1 MTVEFSVAQKQR
13 LAELNAPEASLS
25 RQFADVKEREN
36 AFKTAEKE
44 LIEQN
49 KDALFAL
56 RDSSRRPLMLEI
68 ETALVKW
75 LTEEE
80 GFTQVVT
87 PIILPRNMLA
97 KMTIGDDHPLFQQ
110 VFWVDKNKC
119 LRPMLAPNLYD
130 VMRSLQKVWGDPV
143 RIFEV
148 GPCFR
153 KESQGARHL
162 NEFTMLN
169 FVELAGV
176 KEGEQMARLKELAV
190 KAMKVVGIDN
200 YELVGDDS
208 VVYGSTQTLD
218 VEVNGMEVAS
228 GAFGPHFLDEKWG
241 IFDTWIG
248 IGFGL
253 ERLAMMK
260 EEYHNIKRVGRSLMY
275 LNGARLN
282 I

>member
-1 MTVEFSVAQKQR
+1 MSVSFSIAQKQR
-13 LAELNAPEASLS
+13 LVELNAEASVVE
-25 RQFADVKEREN
+25 REFEDVKTREKS
-36 AFKTAEKE
+36 FKE
-44 LIEQN
+44 LEQKLITEN
-49 KDALFAL
+49 KEALFAL
-56 RDSSRRPLMLEI
+56 RDGARRPILCEI
-68 ETALVKW
+68 ESKLVKW

-87 PIILPRNMLA
+87 PVLLPAKMLE
-97 KMTIGDDHPLFQQ
+97 KMTIGEDHPLKKQ

-130 VMRSLQKVWGDPV
+130 MMRSLQKVWGNPV

-153 KESQGARHL
+153 KESQGAEHL

-169 FVELAGV
+169 FVELGGV
-176 KEGEQMARLKELAV
+176 NDGEQMDRLRQLAV
-190 KAMKVVGIDN
+190 KAMEAIGFDG
-200 YELVGDDS
+200 YELVAEES
-208 VVYGSTQTLD
+208 VVYGETLD
-218 VEVNGMEVAS
+218 IVAGDLEIAS
-228 GAFGPHFLDEKWG
+228 GAYGPHFLDDKWG
-241 IFDTWIG
+241 IFDTWVG

-253 ERLAMMK
+253 ERIAMMK
-260 EEYHNIKRVGRSLMY
+260 ENYHNIKRVGRSLAY